1 MRRCGAGVRC
11 GRCCVCAEVVVCCCV
26 VRVVCGVCAWL
37 GRPGSG
43 WAGVWHVV
51 GCVVLCGRRWSAVV
65 GGLRGVGYGGLL
77 AGRLVLCVGVLVRRR
92 RRAVR
97 GGNVGVVRGVGVVG
111 VSSWYVGM
119 TLRAVASF
127 DSPVVVVVPVYVFL
141 LRFVCHRTELCF

>member
-1 MRRCGAGVRC
+1 MCGVVGVVCVLRLWCVVVWCVWCVVCVRGWC
-11 GRCCVCAEVVVCCCV
+11 GR
-26 VRVVCGVCAWL
+26 
-37 GRPGSG
+37 GSG

-111 VSSWYVGM
+111 VFS
-119 TLRAVASF
+119 A
-127 DSPVVVVVPVYVFL
+127 
-141 LRFVCHRTELCF
+141 